1 MNKFKNVI
9 VILILAIC
17 LFSLTKCSNE
27 DNITEDKSELL
38 SPYKISSVSNSQLV
52 KKEIFKWQIE
62 KFGGV
67 NNFQR
72 LRKGEEYEIEFDY
85 DNLSLT
91 SIKDI
96 PGEAIVVKQVG
107 YDKNN
112 SINQSIGFY
121 KNAKNEFVN
130 ALIIKTVKISENI
143 TQLTYLNI
151 YGNPLLSIE
160 FNKENQSNKIIY
172 KNGLNLKSKS
182 SAGDCG
188 QDTIDCVTDLY
199 TKHSWWS
206 VGMWVA
212 TALGPEV
219 PIAAAI
225 ACAIAECII
234 Y

>member
-1 MNKFKNVI
+1 MIKIKNII
-9 VILILAIC
+9 VISLL
-17 LFSLTKCSNE
+17 LVTVFSLTKCTNE
-27 DNITEDKSELL
+27 DNITEDKTELL
-38 SPYKISSVSNSQLV
+38 SPYKISIVSNSQLV

-67 NNFQR
+67 DNFQKS
-72 LRKGEEYEIEFDY
+72 RKGGENEIEFDY

-91 SIKDI
+91 TMKDVS
-96 PGEAIVVKQVG
+96 GEAIVVKQVG
-107 YDKNN
+107 YDENN
-112 SINQSIGFY
+112 PINQSIGFY

-130 ALIIKTVKISENI
+130 ALIIKTENISENI
-143 TQLTYLNI
+143 TQLTYLDI
-151 YGNPLLSIE
+151 YNTPLLSIE
-160 FNKENQSNKIIY
+160 FNKEKQSNKIIY
-172 KNGLNLKSKS
+172 QKGSNLMSKNS
-182 SAGDCG
+182 SADCG

-199 TKHSWWS
+199 TNHSWWS

-212 TALGPEV
+212 SALGPEV